1 MTEHSEG
8 AKRPERSQTS
18 SEGPT
23 GGFEARVAAFERTY
37 RAIIGEIE
45 KVIVGHRQVVREV
58 LAAEHVRDY
67 VSRLVLA
74 THPGSEFSPEFTR
87 RYIRYGANPRADG
100 SPGEDGSQ

>member
-23 GGFEARVAAFERTY
+23 GGLEARVAAFERTC
-37 RAIIGEIE
+37 RAVIGEIE

-58 LAAEHVRDY
+58 PAAEHVRDY
-67 VSRLVLA
+67 VSR
-74 THPGSEFSPEFTR
+74 
-87 RYIRYGANPRADG
+87 
-100 SPGEDGSQ
+100 EDGSQ